1 MAAEMDKVG
10 IGKTS
15 AAGWAIL
22 AGLFAAACYTTVS
35 LWRAS
40 NFWRV
45 PSVVPGLLA
54 ALIAQT
60 TLSDLYQRLR
70 PQAAS

>member
-1 MAAEMDKVG
+1 MAAEMEKVG
-10 IGKTS
+10 LGRTS
-15 AAGWAIL
+15 VAGWAIL
-22 AGLFAAACYTTVS
+22 TGLFAAACYTTAS

-40 NFWRV
+40 ILWRV

-60 TLSDLYQRLR
+60 SLSDLYQRLR
-70 PQAAS
+70 PQPAS